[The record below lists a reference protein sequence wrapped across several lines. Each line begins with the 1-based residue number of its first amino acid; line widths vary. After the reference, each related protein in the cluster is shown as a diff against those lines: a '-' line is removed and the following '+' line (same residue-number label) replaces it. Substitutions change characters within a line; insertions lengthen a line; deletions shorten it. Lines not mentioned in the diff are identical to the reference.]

1 MNKIIMATLASISAL
16 VLAVYAAQDTDIERV
31 EVRDPVRLEA
41 FLDANALD
49 AQTRMVALEAG
60 ISTSATPVVTGLLT
74 AGAIS
79 TTGDVTIAEGA
90 LTDSKIVS
98 ADIKNGEIVNA
109 DINSSAAITGGK
121 LDLTSGTTAVTAS
134 GLVKG
139 GTLGIGD
146 GVLARVAGTLV
157 WIEGGITNAL
167 DADVTTP

>member
-1 MNKIIMATLASISAL
+1 MKKTIMVGLAAIAAGAL
-16 VLAVYAAQDTDIERV
+16 VAMAAQDTDITPRQ
-31 EVRDPVRLEA
+31 VRDPLTLETYLEA
-41 FLDANALD
+41 NATD
-49 AQTRMVALEAG
+49 AQARIAVLESG
-60 ISTSATPVVTGLLT
+60 INTSANPVVTGLLT

-109 DINSSAAITGGK
+109 DINASAAITGGK

-139 GTLGIGD
+139 GTLGIGA

-167 DADVTTP
+167 DADVTSP